1 MGKYIFSSDIDIQ
14 KLLLKTYNKPSSIK
28 DHLYENL
35 SFIDKIKLF
44 TSNHCEL
51 LKLKFPILFTII
63 NILEI
68 IINVLMSIVYFIGAM
83 FVIDINVALGF
94 SLVILNFLVVCS
106 LIYHVISFS
115 FDNYEIYQNSIIYY
129 IMYYITGIVLLS
141 IFIKPLFI
149 IIRLFLFGG
158 LSKIKKYIN
167 NNIERKFCNK
177 LNRIYYTNE
186 NDIYLEHELIKNVQ
200 AKQNKISYD
209 KQSIGSNLIRI
220 YERNYHKND
229 NQKQKAVIRYIDHH
243 TNRELNFKQLLF
255 KLSYLNQKTMLDYGE
270 KMIDQDE
277 KVNEIIKEIMNSQ
290 KSKEELLKDQF
301 EN

>member
-1 MGKYIFSSDIDIQ
+1 MGKYIFSPNINIQ

-28 DHLYENL
+28 NHLYENL

-51 LKLKFPILFTII
+51 LKSNFPILFTTI

-68 IINVLMSIVYFIGAM
+68 IINVLISIVYFIGAM
-83 FVIDINVALGF
+83 LVIDINVVLGF
-94 SLVILNFLVVCS
+94 NLVILNFLVVCS

-115 FDNYEIYQNSIIYY
+115 FDYDEIYQYSIISYIIYY
-129 IMYYITGIVLLS
+129 VTSIILLS

-177 LNRIYYTNE
+177 LNRIYYTNG

-200 AKQNKISYD
+200 AKQNKINYD
-209 KQSIGSNLIRI
+209 KQSIDLNLIRI
-220 YERNYHKND
+220 YERNYYKND
-229 NQKQKAVIRYIDHH
+229 NQKQKAVIRYINHH